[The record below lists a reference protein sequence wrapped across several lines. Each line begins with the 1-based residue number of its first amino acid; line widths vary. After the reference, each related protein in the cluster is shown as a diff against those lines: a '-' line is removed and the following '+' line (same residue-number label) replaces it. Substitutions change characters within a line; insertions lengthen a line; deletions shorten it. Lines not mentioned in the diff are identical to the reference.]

1 MVTYGRDNLR
11 IAFCHHYSMSFW
23 SGGEKQI
30 AYLAQRLSSD
40 GFNVE
45 IHSLPVRKKNNIPN
59 LGNVK
64 YSEKWFHEIDAD
76 IAYFLYSPYIENF
89 FRCKNGTVKIAA
101 IRGFPLV
108 PEIQHKSIINIS
120 PYRRI
125 KEIGLM
131 RSLVWWH
138 SRYMRDL
145 RSFDALHIISP
156 AMVQLFPSFEGKIY
170 DISNWI
176 DTDLYNPN
184 GEKREEFTVLFA
196 SRNEWVKGIDIYNEI
211 AKISKE
217 NNLGIKFLATG
228 KKGDHD
234 SNYENVGFLDDNSL
248 TKLYSSI
255 HATIVPTRIDTFGNT
270 IPESLAC
277 GTPVITTKIPAHEKM
292 QLPLLYADIVKEYI
306 EKIIEIKNM
315 WEFDKDSYYEL
326 CSKCR
331 DSVIKYN
338 FKDTYP
344 KFINM
349 FREVVED
356 I

>member
-1 MVTYGRDNLR
+1 MKIV
-11 IAFCHHYSMSFW
+11 FCHHYSMSFW

-30 AYLAQRLSSD
+30 AYLAQKLSSD
-40 GFNVE
+40 GHDVE
-45 IHSLPVRKKNNIPN
+45 IRSLPVRKKNNIPI

-64 YSEKWFHEIDAD
+64 YIEKWLHEDIDSD
-76 IAYFLYSPYIENF
+76 IAYFLYSPYIESF
-89 FRCKNGTVKIAA
+89 FRCKNGTAKIAA

-108 PEIQHKSIINIS
+108 PEIQHESVKELS

-131 RSLVWWH
+131 RSFVWWH
-138 SRYMRDL
+138 STYMRDL
-145 RSFDALHIISP
+145 RSFDALHVISP
-156 AMVQLFPSFEGKIY
+156 AMVHLFPTFEGKIY

-176 DTDLYNPN
+176 DVDLYIPN
-184 GEKREEFTVLFA
+184 GKKREEFTVLFA

-211 AKISKE
+211 AKRKD
-217 NNLGIKFLATG
+217 LGIKFLATG
-228 KKGDHD
+228 NKKENKKENN
-234 SNYENVGFLDDNSL
+234 SNYENVGFLEDDSL
-248 TKLYSSI
+248 IRMYSSV

-292 QLPLLYADIVKEYI
+292 QLPLLYADLVEEYVD
-306 EKIIEIKNM
+306 KIIELKNM
-315 WEFDKDSYYEL
+315 WEFDNHSYRDL

-331 DSVIKYN
+331 DSVIRYN

-349 FREVVED
+349 FHEMAED